1 MTTRIAWLIGFD
13 GFADWQTALACREIR
28 RKDGFTVRLAAP
40 TREAITTASGL
51 VVRPQATLADVEPD
65 GSCLLMLPGGPLWE
79 ERQTP
84 EAVAFARAFREA
96 NIPIAAICTGTLVP
110 ARAGLL
116 SGVRHTSNGLAWLK
130 STVPEYDGEARYV
143 NVLDVSE
150 TGMITANAAGYVD
163 YAYEVIKV
171 LELLDEPERR
181 AWYRLHREGVLAPG
195 S

>member
-1 MTTRIAWLIGFD
+1 MTRTAWLIGFD

-28 RKDGFTVRLAAP
+28 RKNGFAVRLAAP
-40 TREAITTASGL
+40 EKRKITTASGL
-51 VVRPQATLADVEPD
+51 EVQPQATLADVEPD
-65 GSCLLMLPGGPLWE
+65 GSCLLMLPGGPFWE
-79 ERQTP
+79 EQEAP
-84 EAVAFARAFREA
+84 DAVAFTRAFREA

-130 STVPEYDGEARYV
+130 SHVPEYDGEGRYV

-150 TGMITANAAGYVD
+150 NGMITANAAGYVD
-163 YAYEVIKV
+163 YAHEVIKV

-181 AWYRLHREGVLAPG
+181 AWYRLHREGVLPPG

>member
-1 MTTRIAWLIGFD
+1 MAARIAWLIVFD
-13 GFADWQTALACREIR
+13 GFADWQTALACREIC
-28 RKDGFTVRLAAP
+28 RKDGFDLRVAGLSLEPVTS
-40 TREAITTASGL
+40 ASGL
-51 VVRPQATLADVEPD
+51 VVQPQSTIADVSPA

-79 ERQTP
+79 ERDVP
-84 EAVAFARAFREA
+84 EATAFTLAFREA
-96 NIPIAAICTGTLVP
+96 GVPIAAICTGTLVP

-130 STVPEYDGEARYV
+130 SSVPEYDGEGRYV

-150 TGMITANAAGYVD
+150 NGMITAHAAGYVD
-163 YAYEVIKV
+163 YAHEIIKV

-181 AWYRLHREGVLAPG
+181 AWYRLHREGVLPPG